1 MRGVWTYLWAVV
13 GVAVAA
19 GGIGGRQAAADTLE
33 WALVQAYQNNPSLN
47 AQRAALRATDENVPQ
62 TLSGYRPKLSLT
74 ANGGAEY
81 QKSTSQFPLAGV
93 VINSQAAQT
102 FYPRV
107 VFRYQKKF
115 NKKQ

>member
-1 MRGVWTYLWAVV
+1 MTSVNVKADALHVATYSGWYRFEQHNGQWT
-13 GVAVAA
+13 
-19 GGIGGRQAAADTLE
+19 QTDK
-33 WALVQAYQNNPSLN
+33 ALTFWKMT
-47 AQRAALRATDENVPQ
+47 ALQVDPNDPRHIYIATEH
-62 TLSGYRPKLSLT
+62 SGLFIT

-107 VFRYQKKF
+107 VFRYQKNLIKTIT
-115 NKKQ
+115 